1 MTEDA
6 QNDLAR
12 RVQEQTVDSSRE
24 FFCASLAR
32 LKDRLRND
40 RAQLEYLAEQLRQE
54 EAQARIRDLVD
65 SYSAIEG
72 SIEEAARDLGLEH
85 VVDESAGQPQ
95 EPEGQAGQ
103 RPQETVGQA
112 VQGAQDAVAGTVG
125 RATEAAGQIAG
136 RIGQVAENLPGGQ
149 LLDRA
154 TDESGRTVQRVVDES
169 GDIIE
174 TTLDESCDLV
184 DENLVGKITDL
195 PAEEEYED
203 EEGRR
208 IRTVKDESG
217 TFVKLCLGPD
227 GSVLDLEVSPDT
239 E

>member
-12 RVQEQTVDSSRE
+12 RVQEQTVESARD
-24 FFCASLAR
+24 FFGASLAR

-40 RAQLEYLAEQLRQE
+40 RSQLEYLAEQLRQE
-54 EAQARIRDLVD
+54 EARARIRELVD
-65 SYSAIEG
+65 SYSAIER
-72 SIEEAARDLGLEH
+72 SIEEAARELGLEH
-85 VVDESAGQPQ
+85 VVDES
-95 EPEGQAGQ
+95 AGQ

-125 RATEAAGQIAG
+125 RATEAAGQMAG

-149 LLDRA
+149 LLSRT
-154 TDESGRTVQRVVDES
+154 TDESGRTMQRVVDGS

-174 TTLDESCDLV
+174 TTLDEAGDLV
-184 DENLVGKITDL
+184 DENPVGKLTDL

-217 TFVKLCLGPD
+217 TLVKLRLGPD
-227 GSVLDLEVSPDT
+227 GSVLDLEIPPTTD
-239 E
+239 